1 MSTVSVAEANRQLS
15 QLINR
20 AAYGRE
26 IVVITSRGQAK
37 AVLLGMDAF
46 DQLVGMEAHA
56 EYTLP
61 PINEFRQRFQ
71 EALAEAG
78 YTTRDEILALTH
90 SVRQERAQEVGTL
103 SDPL

>member
-20 AAYGRE
+20 AAYGRD

-46 DQLVGMEAHA
+46 DQLVGMEAYSEHP
-56 EYTLP
+56 LP

-71 EALAEAG
+71 EALTEAG
-78 YTTRDEILALTH
+78 YVNRDDILALTE
-90 SVRQERAQEVGTL
+90 SVRQERAQEVGSL
-103 SDPL
+103 SSPQ